1 VINIDHTSIAANN
14 KYQRTYQRLSLISRA
29 STPICQKT
37 QGIGFGSNAEN
48 LMMNSL
54 DRMERKGNWA
64 MTDQTQ
70 NRSDW
75 AITEF
80 SYRRKTNTQ
89 TQKAMK

>member
-1 VINIDHTSIAANN
+1 VINTCYTSIAANN

-29 STPICQKT
+29 STPICQET
-37 QGIGFGSNAEN
+37 QGIGFRSNAEN
-48 LMMNSL
+48 LMMNGL

-70 NRSDW
+70 NMSDW

-80 SYRRKTNTQ
+80 SYQRKKRTP
-89 TQKAMK
+89 KPKKR